1 MTLLKSR
8 GKAKKVTGD
17 DLFGCLCNEDFFIP
31 ITTKPL
37 LCKPGCDFCIAEC
50 QCSFGI
56 ALKAQV
62 ERSKMRA
69 ARPLLIVVMLIGL
82 ARWGQSPAAAD
93 SPKPGENLLQDPSF
107 EEYWRWNTWD
117 YSIVVRDP
125 GKGHPMNADQSFGTP
140 YFGPSESKWDKE
152 RPRQDEGVA
161 GEVSGEAY
169 WRFRAGYYQTVDAP
183 PGSRVRF
190 SVWVNGFCEDE
201 VQARCP
207 VILKA
212 GIDPSGGYDWQSSS
226 IYWVTTE
233 VADQKYVQLTT
244 EATVGPSGSVTV
256 FTWGEPTFGVVY
268 TAAYFD
274 EASLVILPA
283 STSVQAT
290 PVNTL
295 TATPVN
301 IPTATPT
308 IVSASATPSEVATAP
323 TTQSKVTPT
332 PIAASPAG
340 PRSSLHSHH
349 DDEGE
354 DEP

>member
-1 MTLLKSR
+1 M
-8 GKAKKVTGD
+8 
-17 DLFGCLCNEDFFIP
+17 
-31 ITTKPL
+31 
-37 LCKPGCDFCIAEC
+37 
-50 QCSFGI
+50 
-56 ALKAQV
+56 
-62 ERSKMRA
+62 
-69 ARPLLIVVMLIGL
+69 GL
-82 ARWGQSPAAAD
+82 SPAAAD

-117 YSIVVRDP
+117 YSIVVREP
-125 GKGHPMNADQSFGTP
+125 GKGHPVNADQSFGTP

-169 WRFRAGYYQTVDAP
+169 WRFRAGYYQTVDAR

-201 VQARCP
+201 VRARCP
-207 VILKA
+207 VILRA

-226 IYWVTTE
+226 IHWVAME

-256 FTWGEPTFGVVY
+256 FTWGEPTFAVVY

-274 EASLVILPA
+274 EASLVILPT
-283 STSVQAT
+283 STSARVT

-295 TATPVN
+295 PA
-301 IPTATPT
+301 APT
-308 IVSASATPSEVATAP
+308 IVSASAAPAEVAPAP
-323 TTQSKVTPT
+323 ITPSKVTPT
-332 PIAASPAG
+332 PTAVSPAT
-340 PRSSLHSHH
+340 PQATLRSHH
-349 DDEGE
+349 EDEGE